1 LNFIDSRSFVY
12 EFFVA
17 KDLAEQTKLRYAS
30 PEKSISYAAAFKHQD
45 MNVSDTNSNLNR
57 R

>member
-1 LNFIDSRSFVY
+1 MY

-30 PEKSISYAAAFKHQD
+30 PEKSISYAVAFKHQD
-45 MNVSDTNSNLNR
+45 MNVSDTNAHPNR